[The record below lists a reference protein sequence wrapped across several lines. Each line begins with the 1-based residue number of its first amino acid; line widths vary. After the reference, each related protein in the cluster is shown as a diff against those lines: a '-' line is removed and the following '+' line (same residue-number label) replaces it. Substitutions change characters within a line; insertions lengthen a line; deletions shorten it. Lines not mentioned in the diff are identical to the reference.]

1 MIVVYVSEQG
11 RYGNRR
17 VGSCVIPT
25 YMAHNYC
32 AISAF
37 IVFYQ
42 LSTNLSEASM
52 LG

>member
-1 MIVVYVSEQG
+1 MIVVYVSEQC

-25 YMAHNYC
+25 YMAHNYSTV
-32 AISAF
+32 SAF
-37 IVFYQ
+37 IIFHK
-42 LSTNLSEASM
+42 LSTILSDASM